1 MGTYELD
8 VQVLEVVAPGAPTD
22 SAPTRPGPGHSLAV
36 WSIGRGVINGVDVG
50 GSTVV
55 VVTHRS
61 GPPAAGV
68 RVILLDEETTPEQ
81 CVALVDGFQ
90 GRLGGPLA
98 QPTDEA
104 FDTDGFAQVPI
115 TGWVAREGSVV
126 WVPDRLHVTASFGP
140 LFGRPSTLPS
150 VHPGVVDM
158 GTALDVQVRLLEYG
172 LRWQWENAP
181 AIYQASRLTWTS
193 PADRGELAFVD

>member
-1 MGTYELD
+1 METYELD
-8 VQVLEVVAPGAPTD
+8 VHVLEVMAPGAPTE
-22 SAPTRPGPGHSLAV
+22 SAPTRPAPGHSLAV
-36 WSIGRGVINGVDVG
+36 WRIGRGAINGVDVG

-68 RVILLDEETTPEQ
+68 RLILLDEETTPEQ

-98 QPTDEA
+98 QRPDEA

-115 TGWVAREGSVV
+115 KGWVSREGSVV
-126 WVPDRLHVTASFGP
+126 WVPARLHVIASFGP
-140 LFGRPSTLPS
+140 LFGRPSTLPAA
-150 VHPGVVDM
+150 HPEVVDT
-158 GTALDVQVRLLEYG
+158 GTALDVQVQLVEYG
-172 LRWQWENAP
+172 LRWQWENAL
-181 AIYQASRLTWTS
+181 AIYQASRLTWAS
-193 PADRGELAFVD
+193 PRIVEGSRC